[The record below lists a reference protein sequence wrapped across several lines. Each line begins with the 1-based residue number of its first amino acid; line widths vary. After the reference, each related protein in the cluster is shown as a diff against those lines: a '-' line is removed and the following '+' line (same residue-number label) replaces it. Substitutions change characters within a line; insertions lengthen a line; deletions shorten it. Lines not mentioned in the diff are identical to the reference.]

1 MTTIAQT
8 ESQKYYSPEEYL
20 ELEINA
26 EERHEYLN
34 GEIILRLGGTPN
46 HNSIIGNFYVAL
58 HQTLKRQS
66 YDVFAI
72 DLRLWIPE
80 KRSYTY
86 PDIMVVQG
94 DLELQKGRKDAITNP
109 VAIAEVL
116 STSTQ
121 GFDRGEKFKI
131 YRTIASFQEYVLIDQ
146 YSMHVE
152 RYYKQEHNRWIFSEY
167 DVPESILKLNSV
179 PSEISL
185 ADLYDK
191 VSFES

>member
-1 MTTIAQT
+1 MIAQT
-8 ESQKYYSPEEYL
+8 DTKKYYSPEEYL

-26 EERHEYLN
+26 EERHEYID
-34 GEIILRLGGTPN
+34 GEIILRPGGTPN
-46 HNSIIGNFYVAL
+46 HNRITLNFGGAL
-58 HQTLKRQS
+58 NFALKGQP
-66 YDVFAI
+66 YDVFAA
-72 DLRLWIPE
+72 DLRLWIPQ
-80 KRSYTY
+80 RRIYTY
-86 PDIMVVQG
+86 PDIMAVGG
-94 DLELQKGRKDAITNP
+94 DLQFQEGRKDAITNP

-146 YSMHVE
+146 YSMHIE
-152 RYYKQEHNRWIFSEY
+152 RYYKQEHDRWIFSEY

-179 PSEISL
+179 PCEISL